1 MHFEKN
7 RKEEKR
13 EIKRDTGSE
22 RWREGEEGR
31 RVLKEEHL
39 GGCGVRDCF
48 GQALSTG
55 DTLSHLLLP
64 QLKSASAQFG
74 PVLALVTP
82 PAFTILHR
90 TPTRPVTGWT
100 DGINPH
106 NPANTPLSHTQTH
119 WQGYCSLYR
128 ITGSILKTR
137 GDQGQFLHH
146 AKIPLSQDRLTRD
159 NIEQVLLGITVNCY
173 CVISHIS

>member
-13 EIKRDTGSE
+13 EIKRDRGSE
-22 RWREGEEGR
+22 RRREGEQGR

-90 TPTRPVTGWT
+90 TPTRPLTGWT

-106 NPANTPLSHTQTH
+106 NPATQTH

-128 ITGSILKTR
+128 IIGSILKTR
-137 GDQGQFLHH
+137 GDQGQFLNH
-146 AKIPLSQDRLTRD
+146 AKILLSQDRLTHD
-159 NIEQVLLGITVNCY
+159 NIEQVLVGITVSFY
-173 CVISHIS
+173 CVIFHIQ